1 MRHMLVHLPA
11 YRTRRH
17 AIFAVRAALLFA
29 FLLRLAPSPAM
40 AQGGYAQKPVPHGL
54 VATIRNDPRQPLEPK
69 PFLNPYISAVALQIL
84 WSDIEPVQGNPDWDR
99 LDELFAAAQ
108 FSHKFVHLYVFAGFF
123 SPAWALAGAE
133 TDCFKVPYGPGAGN
147 NMTLP
152 MPYDPVYLA
161 NWFAFVK
168 QLSARYG
175 DRPEFLMIGAAGPTS
190 VSEEMTEPM
199 SPADIV
205 KWQAHHYTSTKYIQ
219 AWQRTFETYA
229 KGFPNQYVSLSH
241 GNGVPINAEG
251 VPDPQEPTRTRQE
264 VVGDGWSILGA
275 QFAFQSSA
283 LTGDAHR
290 EQAVEMVISYNGL
303 AVTGFLLASSC
314 ENGPQYMGAA
324 GNPPLA
330 LKRSICNGMQINART
345 GKHADY
351 IEVHSNDVDAE
362 DLQPVLRWG
371 ASLFE

>member
-1 MRHMLVHLPA
+1 MEYQKSKDMLIYSALNSTFLAVYVTLVMAGDLVLVP
-11 YRTRRH
+11 TV
-17 AIFAVRAALLFA
+17 AI
-29 FLLRLAPSPAM
+29 
-40 AQGGYAQKPVPHGL
+40 AQHGYAQKPVPYGL
-54 VATIRNDPRQPLEPK
+54 VATIRNDPSERLDPK
-69 PFLNPYISAVALQIL
+69 PFLNPYISGVALQIN

-108 FSHKFVHLYVFAGFF
+108 FLHKFVHLYVFAGFF

-133 TDCFKVPYGPGAGN
+133 QGLFKVPYGPGAGN
-147 NMTLP
+147 YMNLP

-168 QLSARYG
+168 QMSARYG

-205 KWQAHHYTSTKYIQ
+205 KWQTHHYTSTKYIE

-229 KGFPNQYVSLSH
+229 KYFPNQYVSLSH

-251 VPDPQEPTRTRQE
+251 MPDPQEPTRTRQD

-290 EQAVEMVISYNGL
+290 EQVVEMVISYSGL

-314 ENGPQYMGAA
+314 LHFPRNRVP
-324 GNPPLA
+324 
-330 LKRSICNGMQINART
+330 R
-345 GKHADY
+345 
-351 IEVHSNDVDAE
+351 
-362 DLQPVLRWG
+362 
-371 ASLFE
+371 